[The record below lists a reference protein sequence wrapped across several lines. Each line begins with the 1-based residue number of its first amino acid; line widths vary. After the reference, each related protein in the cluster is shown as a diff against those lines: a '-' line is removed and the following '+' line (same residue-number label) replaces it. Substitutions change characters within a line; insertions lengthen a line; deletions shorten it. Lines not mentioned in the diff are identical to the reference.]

1 MSALL
6 LSALLS
12 LQDPRDRLEQ
22 AVRDTKFEEAVIA
35 LAQLQAGD
43 GARAARAL
51 LANLPRLRERQ
62 AQLLLATVQSRLAY
76 DNVDT
81 SFAFNIEE
89 EKLKQKALAAAKER
103 IQTSC
108 RTALDGE
115 RIYAAVLRTM
125 GSLHPEAVPVLA
137 GEALRTSNWLLRC
150 EILEALGALGAK
162 ADVQVSLDREREP
175 AVIASGLGAIATERG
190 VAYLSHPQ
198 WQVRIAAVHSLRES
212 REAVG
217 PLVLGLADMDLRLRS
232 TALGHLGLLTKTEL
246 PPDPAVWRDWWKAN
260 GEDYAAGRYSHA
272 ERKEVK
278 GPGRTTFYGVP
289 VLSSRVCVVIDRSA
303 SMKQQGRY
311 DAACR
316 ELKKL
321 IEELP
326 DGARINMVFFGA
338 TQSCF
343 SAAPTRVLDR
353 TTRKEA
359 LSFVDRQNF
368 EAGTDLYAALEKA
381 ISFVGSPESGK
392 LREDGPD
399 TIIVLSDGQATVGRL
414 VDDELVARVIARR
427 SHWLRPAIHTVTLSS
442 EAKSLKVLADLTG
455 GVSSTK

>member
-6 LSALLS
+6 LSALMA

-22 AVRDTKFEEAVIA
+22 AVRETKLQEAEIA

-51 LANLPRLRERQ
+51 LVNLPRLRERQ

-76 DNVDT
+76 DNIDT
-81 SFAFNIEE
+81 SFAFNLEE
-89 EKLKQKALAAAKER
+89 EKLKLKALTTAKER
-103 IQTSC
+103 IQNAC
-108 RTALDGE
+108 KTALDGE
-115 RIYAAVLRTM
+115 KIYSAILRTM
-125 GSLHPEAVPVLA
+125 ASLRPEAVPVFA
-137 GEALRTSNWLLRC
+137 GEALRTASWLSRC
-150 EILEALGALGAK
+150 ELLEALGAMGAK
-162 ADVQVSLDREREP
+162 ADVLVSLDREKEP
-175 AVIASGLGAIATERG
+175 AVIAAGLGAIASEKG

-198 WQVRIAAVHSLRES
+198 WQVRLAAVHSLRES

-217 PLVLGLADMDLRLRS
+217 PLVQGLSDMDLRLRN
-232 TALGHLGLLTKTEL
+232 TAVGHLGSLTKTEL
-246 PPDPAVWRDWWKAN
+246 PSDPAVWKDWWKAN
-260 GEDYAAGRYSHA
+260 GEDFAAGRYSPQ
-272 ERKEVK
+272 ERKDVK

-289 VLSSRVCVVIDRSA
+289 VVSSRVCVVIDRSG

-311 DAACR
+311 DVACR

-343 SAAPTRVLDR
+343 SVTPTRVLDR
-353 TTRKEA
+353 ASRKEA
-359 LSFVDRQNF
+359 LAFVDHQNF

-381 ISFVGSPESGK
+381 ISFVGSPETGR

-442 EAKSLKVLADLTG
+442 EAKSLKMLADFTG
-455 GVSSTK
+455 GVSTNK